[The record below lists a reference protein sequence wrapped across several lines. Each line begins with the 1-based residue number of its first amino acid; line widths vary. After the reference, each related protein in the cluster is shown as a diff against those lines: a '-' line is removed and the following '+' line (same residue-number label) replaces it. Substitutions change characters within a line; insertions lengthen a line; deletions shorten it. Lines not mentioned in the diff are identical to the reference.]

1 MHTASSKTD
10 GLAYLALGVSVLG
23 LGMSAILVRWA
34 DVPGPVNGF
43 YRMLF
48 AALLTAP
55 LFARERLTQPAL
67 SRAGWGWALLAGLFF
82 AADLSAWNTS
92 VMLTSA
98 ANATFLGNTSSIWV
112 GLFAWLI
119 LRERLPGGFWLGL
132 LAALGGVAL
141 MLGEDFLAA
150 PEMGLGGALALIAGF
165 FYGCF
170 FIVTQRARA
179 HLPAFGSWWISALG
193 SLAGLLAVSVALG
206 LPLAGYALETY
217 GLLLAL
223 ALLTQVLG
231 YLLVN
236 FALGRLPASVVAPTL
251 LAQPV
256 VTAIYGVFLLHE
268 PLSFFQILGGALVL
282 VGIALVNRRSSA
294 ATA

>member
-1 MHTASSKTD
+1 MPMASHKTD
-10 GLAYLALGVSVLG
+10 WVAYLALGISVLG

-34 DVPGPVNGF
+34 NVDGPVNGF
-43 YRMLF
+43 YRMFF
-48 AALLTAP
+48 AVLLTAP
-55 LFARERLTQPAL
+55 LFLRERLTQPPL

-82 AADLSAWNTS
+82 AADLSTWNTS

-119 LRERLPGGFWLGL
+119 LRERLGATFWPGLG
-132 LAALGGVAL
+132 AALAGVVL

-150 PEMGLGGALALIAGF
+150 PEMGLGGVLALIAGF

-170 FIVTQRARA
+170 FVVTQRARG
-179 HLPAFGSWWISALG
+179 HLSAFSSWWISALG
-193 SLAGLLAVSVALG
+193 SMVGLLAVSLALG
-206 LPLAGYALETY
+206 QRLLGHSLETY
-217 GLLLAL
+217 GILLAM
-223 ALLTQVLG
+223 ALIAQVLG
-231 YLLVN
+231 YMLVN

-256 VTAIYGVFLLHE
+256 VTAIYGVFLLNE
-268 PLSFFQILGGALVL
+268 SLSLAQIIGGALVL
-282 VGIALVNRRSSA
+282 VGIGLVNRRPVSISP
-294 ATA
+294 